1 MSITGNL
8 RTLELAE
15 LLQWLAQ
22 GTKTGVLMIENGELE
37 KRIYFD
43 SGKIIF
49 SESNNPHEH
58 LGSFLIREGLI
69 DESTLT
75 RAIKL
80 QESTQVL
87 LGKVLV
93 TLGSISESELHDI
106 LRRKTEESIFE
117 LFSWEEGDFN
127 FVPDESPDQAGIPLR
142 LDVTNV
148 VLEGLR
154 RLDESRHTGQPLVE
168 DHSGQYSLEIEEV
181 INTELRRNSRASGEG
196 DDKELS
202 DLPVLGN
209 QTDARRNAPAEGRS
223 YYGAESG
230 SKSSRA
236 RLIAAVAAALIVV
249 VGGGSYL
256 LFMRP
261 DSADGAVGLEAP
273 ISEPSFDTG
282 SPLSVDDFDSG
293 VEETDFAPPDAVNA
307 EDATTS
313 GSPQDEEAMRS
324 RYEAEL
330 ASLRSELAA
339 AKRVVAVEAKRKD
352 EARRPVKSPDP
363 EAEPPAQVAKEEVVE
378 APPAIASGAKT
389 SSEVSREI
397 PESAGGDEP
406 PSLSGSLRTLSQFE
420 PDNASDL
427 AEELIEPEPHLFV
440 DTSKDDAEVSTL
452 PPEVPTPSSSVKVGE
467 VVEPGP
473 TVNPPVMLT
482 RPKPTYPQ
490 SALRLKKE
498 AAVTIRLLVDE
509 NGQVRQADR
518 IGAKA
523 GMGFDQAAITAAKLT
538 RWQPAT
544 KEGVRVSMWAE
555 LTIQFRP

>member
-43 SGKIIF
+43 AGKIIF

-93 TLGSISESELHDI
+93 TLGSITESELHDI

-127 FVPDESPDQAGIPLR
+127 FVPNESPDQAGVPLR
-142 LDVTNV
+142 IDVTNV

-154 RLDESRHTGQPLVE
+154 RLDESRHTGQPLVK

-181 INTELRRNSRASGEG
+181 INTELRRNSRANGGYE
-196 DDKELS
+196 DKELS

-209 QTDARRNAPAEGRS
+209 DSDTLNEGPVEKRS
-223 YYGAESG
+223 YYGSESG
-230 SKSSRA
+230 PSSTRA
-236 RLIAAVAAALIVV
+236 RLLAAVAVTLVV
-249 VGGGSYL
+249 VIGGSSYL

-261 DSADGAVGLEAP
+261 EATDAAVDLEASTP
-273 ISEPSFDTG
+273 VSSYDSSL
-282 SPLSVDDFDSG
+282 SPTVGPFDSPTEEAG
-293 VEETDFAPPDAVNA
+293 VPPAESPIVEDPSSPGPSQGEETL
-307 EDATTS
+307 
-313 GSPQDEEAMRS
+313 RS

-339 AKRVVAVEAKRKD
+339 AKREAAVQARSKD
-352 EARRPVKSPDP
+352 GASRDEPQEDP
-363 EAEPPAQVAKEEVVE
+363 EPRASNGAANAGVVE
-378 APPAIASGAKT
+378 LPPAIAPSGAQ
-389 SSEVSREI
+389 SIEANREI

-406 PSLSGSLRTLSQFE
+406 PSLSGSLRTLSGFE
-420 PDNASDL
+420 PEIPSDL
-427 AEELIEPEPHLFV
+427 TEELIEPEPQLNV
-440 DTSKDDAEVSTL
+440 LADEDREETPPLESEIAAPSPSVS
-452 PPEVPTPSSSVKVGE
+452 VGE

-473 TVNPPVMLT
+473 KVNPPVMLT

-498 AAVTIRLLVDE
+498 AEVTVRLLVDE
-509 NGQVRQADR
+509 NGQVQEADR
-518 IGAKA
+518 IGPKA
-523 GMGFDQAAITAAKLT
+523 GMGFDQAAISAAKLT

-544 KEGVRVSMWAE
+544 KQGVRVSMWAE